1 MHRLISSREAAERLG
16 VSQATVLRAV
26 ARGNLTPV
34 ETTPGGHHRFRSQDV
49 EEYAIAAAP
58 NFVSGT
64 KLIGSR
70 EAARL
75 LGVSQHTVIRA
86 CREGRLVADEV
97 TPGGHH
103 RFSEARIHE
112 LAPSGRELVGTGA
125 AARTLGLSV
134 DKLRRAVQRG
144 TVSLATTTPGGHR
157 RFAAAELATS
167 AMPMNG
173 NGNGHAA
180 SAGAIDAGA

>member
-1 MHRLISSREAAERLG
+1 M
-16 VSQATVLRAV
+16 
-26 ARGNLTPV
+26 PV
-34 ETTPGGHHRFRSQDV
+34 ETTPGGHHRFRLQDV

-58 NFVSGT
+58 NLISGT

-70 EAARL
+70 EVARL

-103 RFSEARIHE
+103 RFSESRMRA
-112 LAPSGRELVGTGA
+112 LAPRGYELMGTGA

-134 DKLRRAVQRG
+134 DKLRRAVQQG

-157 RFAAAELATS
+157 RFAAAELSTS
-167 AMPMNG
+167 AIYLNG
-173 NGNGHAA
+173 NGNGHGPG
-180 SAGAIDAGA
+180 AGGDDANA